1 MKDLILFNELTPK
14 QTEKK
19 KAKKKIKKKD
29 EKENLGHNSTSLKK
43 TKTNFGR
50 FVGVRGELMQDC
62 EMR

>member
-1 MKDLILFNELTPK
+1 MNSPPNKPK
-14 QTEKK
+14 NKRQKTFL
-19 KAKKKIKKKD
+19 KKD